1 MSLQIEVDLLLVVC
15 NQTDY
20 QTLYS
25 PEESPKIVPLQKQEQ
40 AQSGHANP
48 DCRAQSNDLEIEVEL
63 AAEEEKKNVLYKA
76 HNEYQLVL

>member
-48 DCRAQSNDLEIEVEL
+48 DCRAQNNDLEIEVEL
-63 AAEEEKKNVLYKA
+63 TAEEEKKKKSYIKHPMNTII
-76 HNEYQLVL
+76 